1 MTVVSNDPIWWH
13 AINNGRTCSYFIVAA
28 SVGVIYDSALT
39 FAQEVELF
47 WLRYIGI
54 VYAVESSDISDDRYR
69 FNLMTAIVVILC
81 TLRKVGSMWSY
92 LQCLVSSRSPGYML
106 CIGGLERC

>member
-47 WLRYIGI
+47 C
-54 VYAVESSDISDDRYR
+54 ESSDISDDRYR
-69 FNLMTAIVVILC
+69 VSDILDLPLVVQSNDCHSCYIMYFAQSWIYVVIPAMLGVITIAPATC
-81 TLRKVGSMWSY
+81 Y
-92 LQCLVSSRSPGYML
+92 VSAV
-106 CIGGLERC
+106 